1 MKQRL
6 LSYSVISILTFFI
19 NFPSIAAESTNK
31 FLKDDPKTDNYQLK
45 PNNSPLLVKIPIGNH
60 QLEVKN
66 QGKYIAVKV
75 IFADGREVTRKITL
89 VNTIPSLSIAG
100 KQVKVTDIF
109 NPTKDSFETEAEFNN
124 RQQFLLDQ
132 QSQLLNLFNQ
142 LVQEHDP
149 HYQAGIAY
157 LDKENYNIKNKT
169 FPVYIEWQSWVTRFE
184 LPVQAS
190 ITATRDE
197 ARRLWHEGSR
207 KPVYINLAMVGEQ
220 VRVNQQVLIGLEQE
234 WLIRNPLTTNLLKT
248 LRGHKKTVY
257 SIDFSPDGKILASGS
272 RDNTIKLWDVK
283 TGQEIGTLIGHGNSV
298 FSVAINPQGNILAS
312 GSKDRTIKLW
322 DLQTNQVIR
331 TWRHKDGVRAVVFSH
346 DGRILA
352 SGSYDGTIKLWEV
365 KSGRLLN
372 TINAHKDGVLAIAF
386 MPDDQIIASGGRED
400 MIKLWEVNSGK
411 LEQTI
416 RADGDRVWAIA
427 FNPDG
432 FLLAAGSG
440 DNSLKIWETKT
451 GHELHNLQGH
461 GYWVL
466 SLAFS
471 QDGRI
476 LASGS
481 SDSTI
486 RLWEVHSGN
495 QLDILQQHGNSVFSV
510 TFSPDGRFLASASK
524 DETVKIWGAK

>member
-1 MKQRL
+1 M
-6 LSYSVISILTFFI
+6 
-19 NFPSIAAESTNK
+19 
-31 FLKDDPKTDNYQLK
+31 DNCQAN
-45 PNNSPLLVKIPIGNH
+45 PNSLPLLMKIPIGKH
-60 QLEVKN
+60 QLEVRN
-66 QGKYIAVKV
+66 QCKYVIVKV
-75 IFADGREVTRKITL
+75 TFADGREVSRKITL
-89 VNTIPSLSIAG
+89 VDTIPSLSIED
-100 KQVKVTDIF
+100 KEIKITDIF
-109 NPTKDSFETEAEFNN
+109 NPIQDSFETEIEFKK
-124 RQQFLLDQ
+124 RQQFLLDN
-132 QSQLLNLFNQ
+132 QSRLLNLFNQ
-142 LVQEHDP
+142 LVQKHEP

-157 LDKENYNIKNKT
+157 LDKDNYNIKNNT
-169 FPVYIEWQSWVTRFE
+169 FPVSIEWRSWANQFE

-190 ITATRDE
+190 ITATQSE

-207 KPVYINLAMVGEQ
+207 KPVYIYMGMVGEQ
-220 VRVNQQVLIGLEQE
+220 VRVNQQILIGLEQE
-234 WLIRNPLTTNLLKT
+234 WVVRNPLPTHLLNT

-257 SIDFSPDGKILASGS
+257 SVDFSPDGKILASGS
-272 RDNTIKLWDVK
+272 RDNTVKLWNMETK
-283 TGQEIGTLIGHGNSV
+283 QEISTLQGHGNSV
-298 FSVAINPQGNILAS
+298 FSVAISPQGNILAS

-322 DLQTNQVIR
+322 DLNTNQVIR
-331 TWRHKDGVRAVVFSH
+331 TWRHKDGVRVVTFSH

-372 TINAHKDGVLAIAF
+372 TIDAHREGVLAIAF
-386 MPDDQIIASGGRED
+386 APDDKIIASGGKEE
-400 MIKLWEVNSGK
+400 MIKLWNVTTRQ
-411 LEQTI
+411 LEKTI
-416 RADGDRVWAIA
+416 RADGDRVWALA

-451 GHELHNLQGH
+451 GNELHNLQGH

-471 QDGRI
+471 QDGRV

-486 RLWEVHSGN
+486 RLWEVNSGN

-510 TFSPDGRFLASASK
+510 TFSPDGRFLASGSK
-524 DETVKIWGAK
+524 DETVKLWGAK

>member
-1 MKQRL
+1 MKKRL
-6 LSYSVISILTFFI
+6 LSYSIILIFFI
-19 NFPSIAAESTNK
+19 NFPLTSAESTE
-31 FLKDDPKTDNYQLK
+31 FLKENIKTDNCQLN
-45 PNNSPLLVKIPIGNH
+45 PNSSPLSMKIPIGKH

-66 QGKYIAVKV
+66 HCKYISLKV
-75 IFADGREVTRKITL
+75 TFADGREVMRKITL
-89 VNTIPSLSIAG
+89 VDTIPSLSIENTE
-100 KQVKVTDIF
+100 VKVTDIF
-109 NPTKDSFETEAEFNN
+109 SPIKDSFETEVEFKQ
-124 RQQFLLDQ
+124 RQQFLLNR
-132 QSQLLNLFNQ
+132 QSQLLDLFNH
-142 LVQEHDP
+142 LVQKHEP

-157 LDKENYNIKNKT
+157 LDKENYNIKNNT
-169 FPVYIEWQSWVTRFE
+169 FPIYIEWQSWTDRFE

-197 ARRLWHEGSR
+197 ASRLWHEGSR
-207 KPVYINLAMVGEQ
+207 KPVYIYMGMVGEQ
-220 VRVNQQVLIGLEQE
+220 VRVSQQILMGLEQE
-234 WLIRNPLTTNLLKT
+234 WVIRNPLPTHLLNT

-257 SIDFSPDGKILASGS
+257 SVDFSPNGKILASGS
-272 RDNTIKLWDVK
+272 RDNTIKLWDVG
-283 TGQEIGTLIGHGNSV
+283 TGQEISTLQGHGNSV

-322 DLQTNQVIR
+322 DLNTNQVIR
-331 TWRHKDGVRAVVFSH
+331 TWRHKDGVRAVIFSH

-372 TINAHKDGVLAIAF
+372 TIDAHKEGVLTIAF
-386 MPDDQIIASGGRED
+386 APDDKIIASGGREET
-400 MIKLWEVNSGK
+400 IKLWNVNTGQ
-411 LEQTI
+411 LEKTI

-432 FLLAAGSG
+432 FMLAAGSG

-451 GHELHNLQGH
+451 GNELHNLQGH

-471 QDGRI
+471 QDGRT

-510 TFSPDGRFLASASK
+510 TFSPDGRLLASASK
-524 DETVKIWGAK
+524 DETVKLWGAK

>member
-6 LSYSVISILTFFI
+6 LPYSIISILTFFI
-19 NFPSIAAESTNK
+19 NFPLIAAESTTQ
-31 FLKDDPKTDNYQLK
+31 FLIDNTKTDYYQLK
-45 PNNSPLLVKIPIGNH
+45 PNSSPLLLKIPIDNH
-60 QLEVKN
+60 QLEVEN
-66 QGKYIAVKV
+66 QGKYIIFRV
-75 IFADGREVTRKITL
+75 IFADGQKVIRKVNL
-89 VNTIPSLSIAG
+89 VNTIPLLSIADET
-100 KQVKVTDIF
+100 VKVTDIF
-109 NPTKDSFETEAEFNN
+109 NPTKDSFETEAEFKQ
-124 RQQFLLDQ
+124 RQQFLLDR
-132 QSQLLNLFNQ
+132 QSQLLDLFNQ
-142 LVQEHDP
+142 LVQKHDP
-149 HYQAGIAY
+149 YYQAGLAY
-157 LDKENYNIKNKT
+157 LDKESYNIKNNT
-169 FPVYIEWQSWVTRFE
+169 FPLYIEWQGWTEQFE

-197 ARRLWHEGSR
+197 ARRLWHEGSP

-257 SIDFSPDGKILASGS
+257 SIDFSPDRKILVSGS

-283 TGQEIGTLIGHGNSV
+283 TGQEINTLTGHGNSV
-298 FSVAINPQGNILAS
+298 FSVAINPQGDILAS

-322 DLQTNQVIR
+322 NLQTNQVIR
-331 TWRHKDGVRAVVFSH
+331 TWRHKDGVKTVVFSH

-386 MPDDQIIASGGRED
+386 TPDDQIIASGGREE
-400 MIKLWEVNSGK
+400 MIKMWEVSSGK
-411 LEQTI
+411 LKQTI

-440 DNSLKIWETKT
+440 NNSIKIWETKT
-451 GHELHNLQGH
+451 GRELHNLQGH

-495 QLDILQQHGNSVFSV
+495 QLDILQQHGNSIFSI
-510 TFSPDGRFLASASK
+510 TFSQDGRFLASASK
-524 DETVKIWGAK
+524 DETVKIWGAN

>member
-6 LSYSVISILTFFI
+6 LSYSIILISIFFI
-19 NFPSIAAESTNK
+19 NFPLIAAESTTK
-31 FLKDDPKTDNYQLK
+31 VLKDNTKINNYPPE
-45 PNNSPLLVKIPIGNH
+45 PNSSSLLVKIPIGDH
-60 QLEVKN
+60 QLEVKD
-66 QGKYIAVKV
+66 QGKYITLKV
-75 IFADGREVTRKITL
+75 IFADGREVIRKITL
-89 VNTIPSLSIAG
+89 VNTIPILSIEG
-100 KQVKVTDIF
+100 KKVKVTDIF
-109 NPTKDSFETEAEFNN
+109 NPTKDSFETEAEFKN
-124 RQQFLLDQ
+124 RQQFLLER

-157 LDKENYNIKNKT
+157 LDKANYNLKNNT
-169 FPVYIEWQSWVTRFE
+169 FPLYIEWQSWVERLE

-197 ARRLWHEGSR
+197 ARRLWDEGSR

-220 VRVNQQVLIGLEQE
+220 VRTNQQVLIGLEQE
-234 WLIRNPLTTNLLKT
+234 WLIRNPLPTNLLST

-257 SIDFSPDGKILASGS
+257 SVDFSPDGKILASGS

-283 TGQEIGTLIGHGNSV
+283 TGQELSTLTGHGNSV

-331 TWRHKDGVRAVVFSH
+331 TWRHKDAVRSVVFSH
-346 DGRILA
+346 DGSILA

-372 TINAHKDGVLAIAF
+372 TIDAHKDGVLTIAF
-386 MPDDQIIASGGRED
+386 TPDDQVIASGGRED
-400 MIKLWEVNSGK
+400 LIKLWEVSTGK
-411 LEQTI
+411 LKQTI
-416 RADGDRVWAIA
+416 RADGDRVWTIA

-471 QDGRI
+471 QDGRV

-510 TFSPDGRFLASASK
+510 TFSQDGRLLASASK

>member
-1 MKQRL
+1 MKKRL
-6 LSYSVISILTFFI
+6 LSYFIIILIFFI
-19 NFPSIAAESTNK
+19 NFPLKSARSTE
-31 FLKDDPKTDNYQLK
+31 LKENTKTDNCQIN
-45 PNNSPLLVKIPIGNH
+45 PHSSPLLMKIPIGKH
-60 QLEVKN
+60 QLEVED
-66 QGKYIAVKV
+66 QCKYITVKV
-75 IFADGREVTRKITL
+75 IFADGREVSRKINL
-89 VNTIPSLSIAG
+89 VDTIPSLSIED
-100 KQVKVTDIF
+100 KEVKVTDIF
-109 NPTKDSFETEAEFNN
+109 NPTQDSFETEVEFKK
-124 RQQFLLDQ
+124 RQQFLLSR

-142 LVQEHDP
+142 LVHQHEP

-157 LDKENYNIKNKT
+157 LNKNNYNIKNNT
-169 FPVYIEWQSWVTRFE
+169 FPVHIEWQSWTDQFE

-197 ARRLWHEGSR
+197 ARRLWNEGSQ
-207 KPVYINLAMVGEQ
+207 KPVYIYMGTVGEQ
-220 VRVNQQVLIGLEQE
+220 VRVSQQILIGLEQE
-234 WLIRNPLTTNLLKT
+234 WSIRNPLPTHLLNT

-257 SIDFSPDGKILASGS
+257 SVEFSPNGKILASGS
-272 RDNTIKLWDVK
+272 RDNTIKLWNME
-283 TGQEIGTLIGHGNSV
+283 TNQEISTLQGHGNSV
-298 FSVAINPQGNILAS
+298 FSVAISPQGNILAS

-322 DLQTNQVIR
+322 DLNTNQVIR
-331 TWRHKDGVRAVVFSH
+331 TWRHKDGVRAVIFSH

-352 SGSYDGTIKLWEV
+352 SGSYDGTVKLWEI

-372 TINAHKDGVLAIAF
+372 TIDAHKEGVLTIAF
-386 MPDDQIIASGGRED
+386 APDDKIIASGGKEA
-400 MIKLWEVNSGK
+400 MIKLWNATTGQ
-411 LEQTI
+411 LEKTI
-416 RADGDRVWAIA
+416 RADGDRVWTLA

-440 DNSLKIWETKT
+440 DNSLKIWETRT
-451 GHELHNLQGH
+451 GNELHNLQGH

-471 QDGRI
+471 PDGRT

-486 RLWEVHSGN
+486 RLWEVNSGN

-524 DETVKIWGAK
+524 DETVKLWGAN